1 MPKVNNGTTLCCSKG
16 ELKSFTHNLKPPNA
30 LSVFVQVADT
40 VLLSIVNS
48 LAVIYIYNQFAS
60 LRKAGSKYLLGKL
73 MVDKSLDSSSDSNPL
88 SPLSHLILSLSSPLP
103 LPFFPLPPP
112 IS

>member
-1 MPKVNNGTTLCCSKG
+1 MELLCAVARKNQTLLLMKF
-16 ELKSFTHNLKPPNA
+16 FTHNLKPPDA
-30 LSVFVQVADT
+30 LSVFPQVADT

-73 MVDKSLDSSSDSNPL
+73 MVDKKLRFL
-88 SPLSHLILSLSSPLP
+88 VRL
-103 LPFFPLPPP
+103 
-112 IS
+112 